1 MRGEKLISNIGSPNQ
16 IGKAEIADMRI
27 SLQAFPYF
35 SSMQLLYTK
44 GLYNTDSISYNR
56 QLRKAAAY
64 AGDRK
69 LLFKLITENVKAV
82 ESTPTKNEQAEVEIV
97 EEKTL
102 AKKAAEK
109 ELAIGSPLEF
119 SENET
124 HSFTEWLSLTE
135 VRKIDRKNIEHQE
148 DLIGN
153 FIENE
158 PSISKPK
165 KEGFFSPAER
175 AKESLGT
182 FQDLRPGTR
191 TMNHF
196 QKAGRCSSTRPRGRS
211 ITTMCSAT
219 PSSGTDQLDSYGD
232 KYWV

>member
-1 MRGEKLISNIGSPNQ
+1 MRGEKLISNIGSPKQ

-175 AKESLGT
+175 AKESLEENDEFVTETLARVYLEQGHYDKAISSYEKLSLKYPQKNV
-182 FQDLRPGTR
+182 FFANQIKLIHDL
-191 TMNHF
+191 
-196 QKAGRCSSTRPRGRS
+196 KE
-211 ITTMCSAT
+211 
-219 PSSGTDQLDSYGD
+219 
-232 KYWV
+232 K